1 MSNRAS
7 IGALTAIA
15 TSLIAASALAATPAV
30 PPPVPEPSS
39 LLLFAVGGIAAIAAI
54 RLTRRK

>member
-1 MSNRAS
+1 MSNRAT
-7 IGALTAIA
+7 IGALTGIA
-15 TSLIAASALAATPAV
+15 ASLIAASALAGTPV
-30 PPPVPEPSS
+30 VPPVPEPSS

>member
-1 MSNRAS
+1 MSNRTS

-15 TSLIAASALAATPAV
+15 TSLIAASALAATPPV
-30 PPPVPEPSS
+30 VPPVPEPNS
-39 LLLFAVGGIAAIAAI
+39 LLLFAVGSIAAVAAI